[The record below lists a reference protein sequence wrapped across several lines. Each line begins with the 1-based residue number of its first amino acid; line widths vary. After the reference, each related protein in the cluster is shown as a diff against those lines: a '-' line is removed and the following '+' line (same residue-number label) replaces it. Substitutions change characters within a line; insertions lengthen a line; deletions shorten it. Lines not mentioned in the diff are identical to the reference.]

1 MSNSKKQRGIIKDVF
16 VGEEDRGI
24 TTCSVGIEFKGSY
37 QSFGNLCLTKDDSN
51 DYLEL
56 FTKDI
61 CNVFGVNDYND
72 LVGKECYALRCFEGW
87 NESIEGLE
95 TLDGKR
101 FTITS

>member
-37 QSFGNLCLTKDDSN
+37 QSFGNLCLKDN
-51 DYLEL
+51 FGDYLES

-61 CNVFGVNDYND
+61 CNVFSVTI
-72 LVGKECYALRCFEGW
+72 LKA
-87 NESIEGLE
+87 ESPQL
-95 TLDGKR
+95 
-101 FTITS
+101 